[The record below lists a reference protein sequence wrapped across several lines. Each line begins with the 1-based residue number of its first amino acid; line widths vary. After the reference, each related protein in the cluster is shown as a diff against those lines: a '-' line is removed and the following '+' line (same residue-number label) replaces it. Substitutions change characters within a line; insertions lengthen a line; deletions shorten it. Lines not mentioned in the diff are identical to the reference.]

1 MSDVTADLVNEV
13 QERTTAAKEKG
24 TFNFTDVLNKRS
36 YPTARVV
43 VYLDVASIVKLA
55 KINERLTKLAQSRE
69 NNDAEYEK
77 YERLADKV
85 KGAVLASALTIHL
98 RGLDSGVVKAL
109 QTKAQGTEDMDD
121 DEKETF
127 YFQLLTSQSITKI
140 EDAEGNV
147 DQREFTI
154 EDVAA
159 LQNTLPP
166 EQFSL
171 LDQKVGELTFETSFF
186 EAAVDAGFL
195 PTS

>member
-24 TFNFTDVLNKRS
+24 TFNFTDVLNSRS
-36 YPTARVV
+36 YPTAKVI

-109 QTKAQGTEDMDD
+109 QTKAQGAEDMDD

-154 EDVAA
+154 EDVEA

>member
-109 QTKAQGTEDMDD
+109 QTKAQGAEDMDD

-154 EDVAA
+154 EDVEA

>member
-109 QTKAQGTEDMDD
+109 QTKAQGAEDMDD